1 MNDKQLY
8 WQQHLGAQQESG
20 LGIRAYCTRESLS
33 CATFQYW
40 RAKFQEKKVPPLI
53 PVQIK
58 SISDSSVVI
67 CTLILRDGVRIEF
80 HDNTFVKEMLARCF

>member
-8 WQQHLGAQQESG
+8 WQKHLEAQQECG
-20 LGIRAYCTRESLS
+20 LGIKAYCTRESLN

-40 RAKFQEKKVPPLI
+40 RTKYQEKKVPPLI

-58 SISDSSVVI
+58 SINDSSIVI
-67 CTLILRDGVRIEF
+67 CTLVLRDGARIEF
-80 HDNTFVKEMLARCF
+80 RDGVFVREILERYL

>member
-8 WQQHLGAQQESG
+8 WQQHLAAQQECG
-20 LGIRAYCTRESLS
+20 LGVKAYCARESLN

-40 RAKFQEKKVPPLI
+40 RTKFQEKKAPPLI

-58 SISDSSVVI
+58 SISDSIAVI
-67 CTLILRDGVRIEF
+67 CTLVLRDGVRIEF
-80 HDNTFVKEMLARCF
+80 HDSAFVKEMLARCL

>member
-8 WQQHLGAQQESG
+8 WKQHLAAQQEGS
-20 LGIRAYCTRESLS
+20 LGIKAYCTRESLN

-40 RAKFQEKKVPPLI
+40 RTKFQEKKVSPLI

-58 SISDSSVVI
+58 SINDPSVVI
-67 CTLILRDGVRIEF
+67 CTLVLRDGARIEF
-80 HDNTFVKEMLARCF
+80 HDSAFAKEMLARCL